1 MAGQNRANRT
11 PVRLE
16 VADLPTLADY
26 GYEGG
31 RVAFRQFCNRAFKPG
46 APRFLKSDTGALAV
60 FRHAD
65 LRAMAAKPELAAMA
79 PNQLFPGL
87 LTAELPE
94 EKPVGFAIADL
105 IKNQLFASNGV
116 LNANLRKVL
125 LTQIGPKPTAARAEA
140 ARETAVHVLRGLPL
154 GQSIDAVER
163 IAEPL
168 IGLFWGALIGMSETE
183 ALDAAVQARKMTPML
198 FLQMEW
204 EGIQQADTAAKAYRA
219 VVEGAGQRALKTGG
233 CPFVSNMAQD
243 LAAIDMAD
251 DLDYGGYV
259 PKTVGAFLAGNLFD
273 GFHTAALAVANTLR
287 TLLDHPEVMTELH
300 AEPERISAAVAECL
314 RLEAPVIHLN
324 RIVSADLEY
333 DDLVIPAGTKVLMMW
348 AAANRDP
355 EAFSDPDR
363 FDLTRP
369 QQGVTTFG
377 GGAHICPGRFVASL
391 VAKSLVE
398 ALVAERVQIRAA
410 GDIDDWISNHAM
422 CQLRHLPVIL
432 ERMDT

>member
-1 MAGQNRANRT
+1 
-11 PVRLE
+11 
-16 VADLPTLADY
+16 
-26 GYEGG
+26 
-31 RVAFRQFCNRAFKPG
+31 
-46 APRFLKSDTGALAV
+46 
-60 FRHAD
+60 
-65 LRAMAAKPELAAMA
+65 
-79 PNQLFPGL
+79 
-87 LTAELPE
+87 
-94 EKPVGFAIADL
+94 
-105 IKNQLFASNGV
+105 
-116 LNANLRKVL
+116 
-125 LTQIGPKPTAARAEA
+125 
-140 ARETAVHVLRGLPL
+140 
-154 GQSIDAVER
+154 
-163 IAEPL
+163 
-168 IGLFWGALIGMSETE
+168 
-183 ALDAAVQARKMTPML
+183 
-198 FLQMEW
+198 
-204 EGIQQADTAAKAYRA
+204 
-219 VVEGAGQRALKTGG
+219 
-233 CPFVSNMAQD
+233 MAQD

-273 GFHTAALAVANTLR
+273 GFHTAALAVANTIR

-314 RLEAPVIHLN
+314 RLEAPVIHLS
-324 RIVSADLEY
+324 RIVSAGLEY

-410 GDIDDWISNHAM
+410 GDINDWISNHAM